1 MNTFELEIWDD
12 EANLCTFYTVKK
24 VDDTSGLNETDKF
37 FTKYENDP
45 EFQSAIQELLSF
57 ILDVIGDDHGAVD
70 ALFNRHENQVQGLP
84 SKGIVRLGE
93 ITIHYPDF
101 PLRIYALRITE
112 EIVVLFNGGIKDGPT
127 NQLSSLNMQWMEA
140 CRFADRINE
149 ALRNG
154 EILVDDDNRI
164 LTDHL
169 GNKEIIL

>member
-1 MNTFELEIWDD
+1 MNTFELEIWDN

-24 VDDTSGLNETDKF
+24 EDAAGLNETDKF
-37 FTKYENDP
+37 FSKYENNP

-57 ILDVIGDDHGAVD
+57 ILDVIGEDYGAID

-93 ITIHYPDF
+93 ITFHYPDF

-127 NQLSSLNMQWMEA
+127 NQSSSLNMHWIEA
-140 CRFADRINE
+140 CNFAVRINE
-149 ALRNG
+149 AISSG
-154 EILVDDDNRI
+154 EIRI
-164 LTDHL
+164 NNDKRLLTDHL
-169 GNKEIIL
+169 GNTEIIL